1 MPNEAV
7 KPFPTELL
15 PTLERALQTMIF
27 DIHPLSGGL
36 NQRTF
41 LAGTADGFWVVR
53 LEALPGTQVQRSI
66 TAHQQALAVGFPT
79 PALAAYDQT
88 STATGDYYWSVEEFV
103 QGVEFDPPGFD
114 PTMRPVVGRHVG
126 EQLRKLH
133 SIELPAFGL
142 LPPSEKPPPA
152 PTMTAWLAQRRTQLE
167 PALAL
172 AGQMLTL
179 PERFVAALTTVQGYS
194 DTPRFCH
201 GDFAGTN
208 VLVNETQLVAAVDWE
223 WAQGGDP
230 ALDFAWWYFWHD
242 DRPTLAAM
250 IQGYAPPDQAAFTE
264 RVLAHALLHALDTLL
279 IYQGEVNNKG
289 LRYCQER
296 LQQYCREVTS

>member
-1 MPNEAV
+1 MPNEAAQ
-7 KPFPTELL
+7 PFPTELL
-15 PTLERALQTMIF
+15 PTLETALQTLIF

-36 NQRTF
+36 NQRTY

-53 LEALPGTQVQRSI
+53 LEALPATQLQRSI
-66 TAHQQALAVGFPT
+66 VVHQQALAVGFPT
-79 PALAAYDQT
+79 PALAASDQT
-88 STATGDYYWSVEEFV
+88 STAVGDYYWSVEEFV

-133 SIELPAFGL
+133 SITLPAFGL
-142 LPPSEKPPPA
+142 LPPGENA
-152 PTMTAWLAQRRTQLE
+152 QAATIDVWLTMRQQHLE

-172 AGQMLTL
+172 AGQLPTL
-179 PERFVAALTTVQGYS
+179 SERLAAALTTIARYR
-194 DTPRFCH
+194 DTPRLCH

-230 ALDFAWWYFWHD
+230 ALDFGWWYFWHD
-242 DRPTLAAM
+242 DRPTLTAM
-250 IQGYAPPDQAAFTE
+250 IEGYAPPDQAAFTE

-279 IYQGEVNNKG
+279 IYQTEANDKG
-289 LRYCQER
+289 LRYCQDK
-296 LQQYCREVTS
+296 LQQYCR

>member
-1 MPNEAV
+1 MRSEVAA

-15 PTLERALQTMIF
+15 PTLETALQTMIF

-53 LEALPGTQVQRSI
+53 LEAMPAPQLQRSI
-66 TAHQQALAVGFPT
+66 AAQQQALAIGFPT
-79 PALAAYDQT
+79 PVLAAHDQT
-88 STATGDYYWSVEEFV
+88 STADGDLYWSVEEFV

-114 PTMRPVVGRHVG
+114 PSMRPVVGRQVG

-142 LPPSEKPPPA
+142 LPPGETVQT
-152 PTMTAWLAQRRTQLE
+152 PTLNDWLALRRIQLE

-172 AGQMLTL
+172 AGNSLAL
-179 PERFVAALTTVQGYS
+179 AERFAKALATLQGYT
-194 DTPRFCH
+194 DTPRLCH

-208 VLVNETQLVAAVDWE
+208 VLVNETQLVAAIDWE
-223 WAQGGDP
+223 WAQGADP

-242 DRPTLAAM
+242 DRLTLRAM
-250 IQGYAPPDQAAFTE
+250 IEGYAPPDQAAFTE
-264 RVLAHALLHALDTLL
+264 RVAAYALLHALDTLL
-279 IYQGEVNNKG
+279 IYQTEGDDKG
-289 LRYCQER
+289 LRYCQEKVQ
-296 LQQYCREVTS
+296 LYCR

>member
-1 MPNEAV
+1 MPTKVV

-15 PTLERALQTMIF
+15 PTLEAALQTMIF
-27 DIHPLSGGL
+27 DIHPLSGGS

-41 LAGTADGFWVVR
+41 LAGTPTGFWVVR
-53 LEALPGTQVQRSI
+53 LDPMPGMQLQRLI
-66 TAHQQALAVGFPT
+66 TAQQQALAVGFPT
-79 PALAAYDQT
+79 PMLAAYDQT
-88 STATGDYYWSVEEFV
+88 ITAAGDYCWSVEEFV

-114 PTMRPVVGRHVG
+114 PTMRPIVGRHVG

-142 LPPSEKPPPA
+142 LPPGETTQA
-152 PTMTAWLAQRRTQLE
+152 PTLDEWLSLRQQHLE
-167 PALAL
+167 PALML
-172 AGQMLTL
+172 ASQIPTL
-179 PERFVAALTTVQGYS
+179 PEQFATALTIMQRYN
-194 DTPRFCH
+194 DAPRLCH

-223 WAQGGDP
+223 WAQGADP

-250 IQGYAPPDQAAFTE
+250 IEGYAPPDQAAFTE
-264 RVLAHALLHALDTLL
+264 RVLAYALLHALDTLL
-279 IYQGEVNNKG
+279 LYRAEANDKG
-289 LRYCQER
+289 LRYCQEK
-296 LQQYCREVTS
+296 LQQYCR